1 MKKLLFGF
9 LGVLF
14 VLPGMAAQY
23 CMSGYIYTVG
33 DDKNQKPEVGLSIIW
48 ENSDRTENPGFKTD
62 KNGKFEQQC
71 FDDVRDSTDLILRKD
86 NCEDIRLK
94 ASVFKAPVAEDEKK
108 QENKYKFDCKSPDID
123 NGVDYSS
130 NHSSAGSMGCD
141 VEDNEFIAPDLAL
154 CTVHAYNGG
163 WTTNPTNETTRAYMR
178 EIIALKT
185 TFMTQQM
192 NKQYEYLESM
202 IRRFKTQLEK
212 AILTTRLQ
220 KAGAGQYQGLEG
232 GSSYSSNKGDR
243 NIYLSGVNNCNKE
256 LSPADVVSCLN
267 TNLDTI
273 SNSTD
278 YGNKPTTEAK
288 KQFVNDIKLLDG
300 TAGTDR
306 CDLDGD
312 NSKCTQQNMN
322 AQTFRGCIEV
332 MRTCLRNVSY
342 DLSKDAK
349 KAAGWGMVGQ

>member
-1 MKKLLFGF
+1 MKKLIFGF
-9 LGVLF
+9 LGLLF
-14 VLPGMAAQY
+14 VLPGMAAELPELHLKGKIVQK
-23 CMSGYIYTVG
+23 VG
-33 DDKNQKPEVGLSIIW
+33 DKEEPMVGMYVMWKDADGKQLGFNLDSNGEFDAKPKIA
-48 ENSDRTENPGFKTD
+48 EN
-62 KNGKFEQQC
+62 
-71 FDDVRDSTDLILRKD
+71 TDLTLSFIGCEDEVVKANVLKAKD
-86 NCEDIRLK
+86 NG
-94 ASVFKAPVAEDEKK
+94 
-108 QENKYKFDCKSPDID
+108 ENKYVFVCKSEVLDEVVVTGVRID
-123 NGVDYSS
+123 GQP
-130 NHSSAGSMGCD
+130 GCD
-141 VEDNEFIAPDLAL
+141 NEDNEFIAPHLAL
-154 CTVHAYNGG
+154 CSVHAYNGG
-163 WTTNPTNETTRAYMR
+163 LTTNPTNETTRAYMR
-178 EIIALKT
+178 DVIALKT

-212 AILTTRLQ
+212 AILTTRL
-220 KAGAGQYQGLEG
+220 KAAGAGTDSSSSG
-232 GSSYSSNKGDR
+232 GSSSSNTGDR

-349 KAAGWGMVGQ
+349 KSAGWAMVGQ